1 METTT
6 RILGIDHGDRRIGAA
21 LSDPGQTMAF
31 PLEVYSP
38 RGEIADARHY
48 REVVTENDVARIV
61 VGLPVHTTGREG
73 DRARAARAFG
83 AWLAQATDRPVV
95 YYDERYTTVEAEHL
109 MIDAGLKRKKRK
121 SLRDQLAAQILL
133 QGYLDA
139 GQPEVESPSR
149 PLDDAH
155 EPAP

>member
-1 METTT
+1 MEPIT

-21 LSDPGQTMAF
+21 LSDAGQTMAF

-38 RGEIADARHY
+38 RGEAADARHY
-48 REVVTENDVARIV
+48 RELADENDVSRIV

-73 DRARAARAFG
+73 ERAHAARAFG
-83 AWLAQATDRPVV
+83 AWLARVTERPVV
-95 YYDERYTTVEAEHL
+95 FFDERFTTIEAEHL

-139 GQPEVESPSR
+139 GQPVTEA
-149 PLDDAH
+149 PLRAIDDD
-155 EPAP
+155 EPLP